1 MTSNQRLL
9 KTEFPDIEWSF
20 DLPLASLSYFKLGGP
35 AEIFYKVTDTELLK
49 RILVFVIT
57 LPFLGRWLVV

>member
-49 RILVFVIT
+49 RILVF
-57 LPFLGRWLVV
+57 